1 MICKCINVY
10 RHAARSCRRVFSRYP
25 FDQTS
30 TRFVVY
36 SYKRCNVCIK
46 KNVTPPYFGPRAV
59 HAQTP
64 TSSHQRHA
72 LLKSTRKVA
81 DGNALPCA
89 LHPFPYETGS
99 LYVSILMFCY
109 HANIQTLPIRSGLLL
124 ELLRIALRRSRWC
137 DPSFYM

>member
-1 MICKCINVY
+1 MRPDGAVRVRRRQPVLRRHVENVP
-10 RHAARSCRRVFSRYP
+10 RPLVL
-25 FDQTS
+25 
-30 TRFVVY
+30 
-36 SYKRCNVCIK
+36 
-46 KNVTPPYFGPRAV
+46 GLEPRAV

-109 HANIQTLPIRSGLLL
+109 HATIQTLPIRSGLLL